1 VNIVVD
7 ANVMVAAL
15 IQHGIVRELILGH
28 PGAFL
33 TPETCL
39 TEVWEN
45 RSDWNRREVP
55 DDQVRRA
62 IDALTADFITVLPRS
77 TYRDME
83 TEASTLISD
92 PDDVP
97 VVALA
102 LAIDNQG
109 VWTFNTRDFLTP
121 RLQTRIRVLGTTDVK
136 GILSEP

>member
-1 VNIVVD
+1 MNIVVD

-45 RSDWNRREVP
+45 RPDWNRRKAP

-77 TYRDME
+77 TYRDRRRKP
-83 TEASTLISD
+83 A
-92 PDDVP
+92 P
-97 VVALA
+97 
-102 LAIDNQG
+102 
-109 VWTFNTRDFLTP
+109 
-121 RLQTRIRVLGTTDVK
+121 
-136 GILSEP
+136 